1 MDLGGWRPQ
10 SEITVLDGDALARV
24 PRDQQPGLRQLIDAL
39 GEASARAQRLPSVI
53 TTYEKLY
60 TSGNQR
66 LYLVARDGLGL
77 GLLKMGVKKLFV
89 RTDTGRTVEMDPLC
103 CLDFYVHESQ
113 QRRGMGKRMFEFML
127 REEGVEPRK
136 LAYDRPSPKLI
147 GFMSKHYRLSSFV
160 SQPNHYVVFDQYFD
174 DRPASSR
181 ADRSV
186 SSRPLSSTKRRRG
199 GQRDNGAPE
208 SLATSLDGLGQT
220 GHNPR
225 GGIGRPPRNN
235 GGGGGG
241 GGGGGD
247 AGQWGGGLA
256 PIRGPGSMGAG
267 GLPFE
272 HISMAEQNRVPR
284 VPKNLGTG
292 RAMPKALRQ
301 VRGGGGGRSGADARN
316 NEADFTRQLRE
327 QQLTSETDRQ
337 VMHGG
342 GMMAMGRE
350 EFGSTGGGGRRSSRS
365 MPADRGAHGQLPGL
379 HRGGGGGG
387 GQHRQQPQ
395 QQQAQQGHQP
405 SFLDRIEQQANATG
419 LRSLNDPN
427 HFTPDA
433 PLPRQHSMPSSS
445 RSIGPGPPVA
455 ESFNGMLPGGGGVG
469 GGGGSHANGPSPF
482 GRPSY
487 SQPSSV
493 GGGLAAQG
501 RVRGVQGSFLST
513 SLW

>member
-10 SEITVLDGDALARV
+10 SEITVLDSDALLRV

-53 TTYEKLY
+53 TTYDKLR

-89 RTDTGRTVEMDPLC
+89 RTNTGRTVEMDPLC

-113 QRRGMGKRMFEFML
+113 QRQGMGKRVFEYML
-127 REEGVEPRK
+127 RHEAVEPRK

-147 GFMSKHYRLSSFV
+147 GFMAKHYQLCSFV
-160 SQPNHYVVFDQYFD
+160 PQPNHYVVFDQYFD

-181 ADRSV
+181 ANRSV
-186 SSRPLSSTKRRRG
+186 SSRPLSSTRRLRG
-199 GQRDNGAPE
+199 GKRNPGTQE
-208 SLATSLDGLGQT
+208 SSATSLEGLGQST
-220 GHNPR
+220 SQPW
-225 GGIGRPPRNN
+225 GRRN
-235 GGGGGG
+235 GAGSAA
-241 GGGGGD
+241 D
-247 AGQWGGGLA
+247 TGQWGGGLG
-256 PIRGPGSMGAG
+256 PIRGPGAMGNG

-284 VPKNLGTG
+284 VPKLGTG
-292 RAMPKALRQ
+292 RAMPKSLRR
-301 VRGGGGGRSGADARN
+301 VGEGGGSDGARGFDADARN
-316 NEADFTRQLRE
+316 NEANFTRQLRE
-327 QQLTSETDRQ
+327 QQLTSATDWQ
-337 VMHGG
+337 VLKG
-342 GMMAMGRE
+342 GMATGRN
-350 EFGSTGGGGRRSSRS
+350 EFSASTSRMTGPNGRGGQNNLPELQRDNGGR
-365 MPADRGAHGQLPGL
+365 DR
-379 HRGGGGGG
+379 RGFHH
-387 GQHRQQPQ
+387 QNQQ
-395 QQQAQQGHQP
+395 QP

-433 PLPRQHSMPSSS
+433 PLPRQHSVPSSS
-445 RSIGPGPPVA
+445 RSVSSGPVPQ
-455 ESFNGMLPGGGGVG
+455 S
-469 GGGGSHANGPSPF
+469 F
-482 GRPSY
+482 GRQSY

-493 GGGLAAQG
+493 GWMGGKQPAS